1 MDGSLFPRTRWQALG
16 WALKEH
22 FPRFVLLS
30 LLSFL
35 FAFPLWVYFLF
46 FSFYF
51 SAPEPFSLP
60 SLLSYLALIP
70 LNAIAFLGQGGLF
83 WCARKT
89 AFLEGS
95 SPKEDFFLGV
105 RRTFRESLLSGVLFS
120 SLYVLLKFALS
131 LLFSLSLPS
140 FAYPCL
146 SGFLYCLAFLLG
158 LPFASGRPLFF
169 LRFPKLPQLLAF
181 LFGRVPGE
189 RPPLSCL
196 LPALDRLRDLPL
208 FLGLPRI
215 EPLLFPFLR
224 FLLRLALDLP
234 KPRFVRRGHQ
244 QSLLSG
250 DLPERAPQIERFPS
264 CWETFC
270 FFGRKNPKR

>member
-1 MDGSLFPRTRWQALG
+1 MDGSLFPKTRWQALG

-95 SPKEDFFLGV
+95 SPKEDFFFGV

-158 LPFASGRPLFF
+158 LSFSFLLPQGALYSSSVSQSFLNSWRFF
-169 LRFPKLPQLLAF
+169 LGGFLGNVPLYLAF
-181 LFGRVPGE
+181 
-189 RPPLSCL
+189 CL
-196 LPALDRLRDLPL
+196 PWIVFEIFPY
-208 FLGLPRI
+208 FWVYLGLSLFYFLFYAFFSA
-215 EPLLFPFLR
+215 LLWTYRSHALFDEGINKASYPEIYRKGLR
-224 FLLRLALDLP
+224 
-234 KPRFVRRGHQ
+234 K
-244 QSLLSG
+244 
-250 DLPERAPQIERFPS
+250 
-264 CWETFC
+264 
-270 FFGRKNPKR
+270 